1 MDSKNFHTYS
11 TFLQVLSGNLILELM
26 ITEGNKQKKQ
36 TISALPLFFE
46 PSFNQKA

>member
-1 MDSKNFHTYS
+1 LNIVFFKEY
-11 TFLQVLSGNLILELM
+11 LQVLSGDLILELM

-46 PSFNQKA
+46 PFFNQKA